1 MEFRETLT
9 MSMYMHICPNI
20 QIPKRA
26 WVVYTLGGRDW
37 VHYSTVQAVRS
48 LRKLCQLAYCSRD
61 VKESFKGGNFLQ
73 ISCDSTHD
81 KGPFHSSNWW
91 QGGVMKSHLTL
102 FSIYGWNHLL
112 FLIGLILFLLG
123 WKILLGYSFLQILP
137 SKCWSVAESLSHQ
150 KNLVNK

>member
-1 MEFRETLT
+1 MEIRETLT
-9 MSMYMHICPNI
+9 MSVYMHICPNI

-37 VHYSTVQAVRS
+37 VHYGVVQAVRS

-102 FSIYGWNHLL
+102 FSICSPNNLL
-112 FLIGLILFLLG
+112 FFGLYTSWFLIQKLFEFCEIA
-123 WKILLGYSFLQILP
+123 KIKKAGY
-137 SKCWSVAESLSHQ
+137 
-150 KNLVNK
+150 LVNLLQL

>member
-81 KGPFHSSNWW
+81 KGLFFTVVIDDRVGLWK
-91 QGGVMKSHLTL
+91 VILTL
-102 FSIYGWNHLL
+102 FSICGPNHLL
-112 FLIGLILFLLG
+112 FLIGLIHFFTG
-123 WKILLGYSFLQILP
+123 WQNFVRVFFLQILQT
-137 SKCWSVAESLSHQ
+137 KC
-150 KNLVNK
+150 

>member
-1 MEFRETLT
+1 MEIRETLT
-9 MSMYMHICPNI
+9 MSVYMHICPNI

-37 VHYSTVQAVRS
+37 VHYGVVQAVRS

-81 KGPFHSSNWW
+81 KGPFFTVVIDDRVELWKVICFYLVFAV
-91 QGGVMKSHLTL
+91 QI
-102 FSIYGWNHLL
+102 IYCFLL
-112 FLIGLILFLLG
+112 DWTFFYRVEKFCRGILFCKFCHLNVEVLLNV
-123 WKILLGYSFLQILP
+123 KM
-137 SKCWSVAESLSHQ
+137 
-150 KNLVNK
+150 KN